1 MCICSASIRLIY
13 FFAPLAV
20 ISNAQSTT
28 TFDSGCGHFGQVS
41 SKASLFKDSPCT
53 FFNVW
58 LFGWH
63 SLTLPLPANPL
74 LEVRFCRFWCYF
86 GFNRFNHISFLFRL
100 FYSVYRWSFF
110 FNASSFN
117 RKLRDCCFSMS
128 AVCLSCFFKLSLG
141 SNTWKFSDWYNFGYP
156 I

>member
-1 MCICSASIRLIY
+1 MLSRLPPLIQGVGILARSAARHHCSRT
-13 FFAPLAV
+13 APAPSSL
-20 ISNAQSTT
+20 
-28 TFDSGCGHFGQVS
+28 FDSLADIH
-41 SKASLFKDSPCT
+41 
-53 FFNVW
+53 W
-58 LFGWH
+58 LF
-63 SLTLPLPANPL
+63 LYL
-74 LEVRFCRFWCYF
+74 LIHCWRLGSV
-86 GFNRFNHISFLFRL
+86 GFDAILALIALMNHISFLFRL

-128 AVCLSCFFKLSLG
+128 AVCLSCFLKLSLG

>member
-1 MCICSASIRLIY
+1 MCICSASIRLIC

-28 TFDSGCGHFGQVS
+28 TFDSGCSLCLHSGQVS

-53 FFNVW
+53 FFIVW

-74 LEVRFCRFWCYF
+74 LEVKFCRFWCYF
-86 GFNRFNHISFLFRL
+86 AFNHFNEILSCSGCSTQFTDGVFSLMLPALIWNCVIFVSVCL
-100 FYSVYRWSFF
+100 QSVYPVFL
-110 FNASSFN
+110 N
-117 RKLRDCCFSMS
+117 
-128 AVCLSCFFKLSLG
+128 
-141 SNTWKFSDWYNFGYP
+141 YP
-156 I
+156 